1 MAYKKNWQSKECT
14 IEEGLSLLRMV
25 AQEYTNHRY
34 TVRIITD
41 DGGSFSLSMPSMAH
55 TVKNLSAEIETN
67 FMGWRTVWFQV
78 LADTSM
84 VSWRPKMS
92 NPNELTLGRLIKIT
106 DKIGVIASC
115 QLC

>member
-41 DGGSFSLSMPSMAH
+41 DGGKHLAVYAEYGPHGEEAYH
-55 TVKNLSAEIETN
+55 TEIDTR

-78 LADTSM
+78 
-84 VSWRPKMS
+84 
-92 NPNELTLGRLIKIT
+92 PNGYIDGIMEAKDVG
-106 DKIGVIASC
+106 SE
-115 QLC
+115 